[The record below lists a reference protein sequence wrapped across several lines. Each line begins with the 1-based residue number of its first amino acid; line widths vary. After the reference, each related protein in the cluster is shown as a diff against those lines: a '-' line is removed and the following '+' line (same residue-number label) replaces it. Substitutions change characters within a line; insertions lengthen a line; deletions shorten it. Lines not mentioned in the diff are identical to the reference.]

1 MGRKEGVEVLD
12 RSCNQVQ
19 SALQVKVR
27 GKTRNSDRRWGLGCA
42 AAHVAAERSAWE
54 PSQDPLKAADR
65 PGNGAKL

>member
-27 GKTRNSDRRWGLGCA
+27 GKTRKDRRWGLGCA
-42 AAHVAAERSAWE
+42 AAHLAAESSAWE
-54 PSQDPLKAADR
+54 PK
-65 PGNGAKL
+65 PGSS